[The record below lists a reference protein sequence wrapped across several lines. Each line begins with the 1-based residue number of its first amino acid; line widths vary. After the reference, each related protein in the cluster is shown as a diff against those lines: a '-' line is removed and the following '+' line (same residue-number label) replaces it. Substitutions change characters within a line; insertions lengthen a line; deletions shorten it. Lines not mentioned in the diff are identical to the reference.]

1 MNTGAGPR
9 GRRDYDPC
17 FGARP
22 ERPRQMADQTMQRL
36 RVGAR
41 FRRTHPMGG
50 LIVRDDD
57 HAVIGVV
64 ARIRAVRS
72 AGHCQ
77 QHDKCRCNVRASL
90 AESMEHRNITVPI
103 AL

>member
-9 GRRDYDPC
+9 GRRGYDPC

-22 ERPRQMADQTMQRL
+22 ERPRQMADQTMQRV
-36 RVGAR
+36 RFGAG

-57 HAVIGVV
+57 DAVIGVV
-64 ARIRAVRS
+64 ARIRTVRS
-72 AGHCQ
+72 PSHCQ
-77 QHDKCRCNVRASL
+77 QHDKCRRNVSAPL
-90 AESMEHRNITVPI
+90 AE
-103 AL
+103 